1 MEQKER
7 VTVKD
12 IASRL
17 QISPGTV
24 SKALSGKKGISA
36 SMRCRICDT
45 AAEMGYHVNRTAQS
59 LARKTIRI
67 GIAYPAVW
75 AQYYD
80 QLIRGMNRALDSL
93 RDYNVIGLFHT
104 FSGLY
109 ETQELS
115 AIVEVFIRGKI
126 DAVILCPG
134 AITDCDTLLQQLR
147 EAEIPC
153 FLVGNDFDP
162 SLRTA
167 CIRVDAVLAGKL
179 AGEMM
184 NYLTPENAQ
193 LLAFIGDGNL
203 TEHAEK
209 LQGFRTELQGGR
221 YLAGCFETQ
230 DNPVIAAEMIQKAVC
245 DFPQIRG
252 VYVATGNSV
261 PVCEIL
267 SRQVETAQVRIIATD
282 LFPELVPY
290 VCRRQ
295 IHAVVFQNPEAQGE
309 QAVLRCYEHITKH
322 EMVGQCLITPSV
334 LLRNSILAMQQAQ
347 PANRTSSEDNR
358 KQ

>member
-12 IASRL
+12 IANRL

-24 SKALSGKKGISA
+24 SKALSGKRGISA
-36 SMRCRICDT
+36 SMRGRICDT

-80 QLIRGMNRALDSL
+80 QLIRGMNQALQSL
-93 RDYNVIGLFHT
+93 RDYNVVGLFRT

-109 ETQELS
+109 ATQELS
-115 AIVEVFIRGKI
+115 AIVKDFTQEQI
-126 DAVILCPG
+126 DAVVLCPG
-134 AITDCDTLLQQLR
+134 AITDCDTLLRQLR

-184 NYLTPENAQ
+184 NYLTPEDAQ
-193 LLAFIGDGNL
+193 ILAFIGDGNL

-209 LQGFRTELQGGR
+209 LQGFRAELQGGR
-221 YLAGCFETQ
+221 HLAGCLETQ
-230 DNPVIAAEMIQKAVC
+230 DDPAIAAELIRKAVC
-245 DFPQIRG
+245 DFPQLRG

-267 SRQVETAQVRIIATD
+267 SQQAETAQVKIIATD
-282 LFPELVPY
+282 LFPELIPY

-309 QAVLRCYEHITKH
+309 QAVLRCYEYITKH

-334 LLRNSILAMQQAQ
+334 LLRNSILAMQQEL
-347 PANRTSSEDNR
+347 PVHRTSWEDDR

>member
-12 IASRL
+12 IANRL

-36 SMRCRICDT
+36 AMRRRICDA

-80 QLIRGMNRALDSL
+80 QLIRGVNRALDSL
-93 RDYNVIGLFHT
+93 RDYNVIGVFRT

-109 ETQELS
+109 ETGELS
-115 AIVEVFIRGKI
+115 AIVEDFTREQI
-126 DAVILCPG
+126 DAVILSPG
-134 AITDCDTLLQQLR
+134 AITDCDTLLRQLR

-153 FLVGNDFDP
+153 FIVGNDFDP

-184 NYLTPENAQ
+184 NYLMPENAQ
-193 LLAFIGDGNL
+193 ILAFIGDGNL

-209 LQGFRTELQGGR
+209 LQGFRAELQGGR
-221 YLAGCFETQ
+221 HLAGCFETQ
-230 DNPVIAAEMIQKAVC
+230 DDPAIAAEMIQKALR

-252 VYVATGNSV
+252 VYIATGNSV

-267 SRQVETAQVRIIATD
+267 SRQAETAQVRIIATD
-282 LFPELVPY
+282 LFPELIPY
-290 VCRRQ
+290 VSRRQ
-295 IHAVVFQNPEAQGE
+295 IHAVVFQNPEEQGE
-309 QAVLRCYEHITKH
+309 QAVLRCYEYITKH
-322 EMVGQCLITPSV
+322 EMVDQCLITPSV
-334 LLRNSILAMQQAQ
+334 LLRNSILAMQQAL
-347 PANRTSSEDNR
+347 PHRTSSEDDR